1 MLSFQ
6 CENLFNLSIF
16 LLKSG
21 YTVPEVIN
29 MSTYIAPQIKE
40 KFDTLSPG
48 LKNIILERNV
58 QINSI
63 HDLINTLERIVAE
76 AEE

>member
-1 MLSFQ
+1 
-6 CENLFNLSIF
+6 
-16 LLKSG
+16 
-21 YTVPEVIN
+21 